1 MNFELFIANR
11 YLRARRKEAVISIIT
26 LISVLGV
33 AAGVMAL
40 IISLAINNGF
50 RSTLQR
56 NLLGATA
63 HVNVMAKEAGVGIR
77 DWKVLGDKLGAIPH
91 VTAVAP
97 VLYGQVFV
105 SGPAGSKGVIL
116 KGIAPAAELRVSET
130 LRHLKMGSLS
140 RLENADGLPGIILGS
155 RMSEE
160 TGMVLNSNVTVISPQ
175 GTLTPFGPRPSSK
188 LFRVVGIFESG
199 FYDLDDNWTYASMET
214 VQKSSLFPM
223 L

>member
-1 MNFELFIANR
+1 MNFELFVANR

-40 IISLAINNGF
+40 VISLAINNGF

-63 HVNVMAKEAGVGIR
+63 HVNIMTKQSGEGISNWKELTAKFA
-77 DWKVLGDKLGAIPH
+77 AIPH

-97 VLYGQVFV
+97 VLYGQVFL

-116 KGIAPAAELRVSET
+116 KGITPDSELR
-130 LRHLKMGSLS
+130 
-140 RLENADGLPGIILGS
+140 
-155 RMSEE
+155 
-160 TGMVLNSNVTVISPQ
+160 
-175 GTLTPFGPRPSSK
+175 
-188 LFRVVGIFESG
+188 
-199 FYDLDDNWTYASMET
+199 
-214 VQKSSLFPM
+214 
-223 L
+223 